1 MHVSNDNTASKGL
14 RGWWASPPRSGRR
27 RVISPWEYRRIVL
40 AGTFAVL
47 ARQKTV
53 EVTDVGIAVALGVL
67 LDTLLVRTMLVPAT
81 LLALDQRAWWPIRR
95 AGRRPRWGDG
105 S

>member
-1 MHVSNDNTASKGL
+1 MHALNDNSAPKGP
-14 RGWWASPPRSGRR
+14 RRWWASPPRSGMR

-40 AGTFAVL
+40 AATFAVL

-53 EVTDVGIAVALGVL
+53 EVTAVGIAVALGVL

-81 LLALDQRAWWPIRR
+81 LLALDERAWWPTRR
-95 AGRRPRWGDG
+95 AGRRPGWGDG

>member
-40 AGTFAVL
+40 AGTFGVL

-53 EVTDVGIAVALGVL
+53 EVTEVGIAVAVGVL
-67 LDTLLVRTMLVPAT
+67 LDTLLVPTMLVPAT
-81 LLALDQRAWWPIRR
+81 LLALAERAW
-95 AGRRPRWGDG
+95 RPTRPGGHRPKWGDG

>member
-1 MHVSNDNTASKGL
+1 M
-14 RGWWASPPRSGRR
+14 
-27 RVISPWEYRRIVL
+27 L

-53 EVTDVGIAVALGVL
+53 EVTDVGIAVALGVM

-95 AGRRPRWGDG
+95 AGRRPRWGDE

>member
-1 MHVSNDNTASKGL
+1 MHAPNDNTAPKGP
-14 RGWWASPPRSGRR
+14 RGWWASPPRSGMR
-27 RVISPWEYRRIVL
+27 RVISPWEHRRIVL
-40 AGTFAVL
+40 ARTFAVL

-53 EVTDVGIAVALGVL
+53 EVTAVGIAVALGVL

-81 LLALDQRAWWPIRR
+81 LLALDERAWRPIRR

>member
-1 MHVSNDNTASKGL
+1 
-14 RGWWASPPRSGRR
+14 
-27 RVISPWEYRRIVL
+27 
-40 AGTFAVL
+40 
-47 ARQKTV
+47 
-53 EVTDVGIAVALGVL
+53 VGIAVALGVL

-81 LLALDQRAWWPIRR
+81 LLALDERAWWPIRR